1 MTGYARAS
9 AAEIVNGQV
18 INDSDFNNEF
28 NAILA
33 AFHATTGHL
42 HDGNTGEGPKISLTT
57 SVSGV
62 LPGLNGGVTT
72 SASDPTVND
81 DVDTQAVAALWFNT
95 TTKTLFYCADNTNG
109 AAVWVK
115 VQRLTSASAAPTVNA
130 DIDQGY
136 IPGSIWLRTGVTP
149 SQVYICVDNT
159 NGAAV
164 WVVLRR
170 GRNHFAAA
178 DPTVNDDDT
187 VGFERTSQW
196 INTSDSGV
204 FVCTDATTGAA
215 VWTEMASVAYVT
227 TAVAAVSAKRINP
240 VSLFLGGF

>member
-1 MTGYARAS
+1 MTGYARQS

-42 HDGNTGEGPKISLTT
+42 HDGNTGEGPKVSLTT

-62 LPGLNGGVTT
+62 LPGVNGGVTS

-81 DVDTQAVAALWFNT
+81 DTDYNVPSFWFNT
-95 TTKTLFYCADNTNG
+95 TSKTLFYCADNTNG
-109 AAVWVK
+109 AAVWVRITK
-115 VQRLTSASAAPTVNA
+115 LKSTGSAPTVNS

-136 IPGSIWLRTGVTP
+136 IPGSVWYDTTTP
-149 SQVYICVDNT
+149 TLMYICTDNT

-164 WVVLRR
+164 WKI
-170 GRNHFAAA
+170 FATTAAA
-178 DPTVNDDDT
+178 AP
-187 VGFERTSQW
+187 
-196 INTSDSGV
+196 
-204 FVCTDATTGAA
+204 
-215 VWTEMASVAYVT
+215 
-227 TAVAAVSAKRINP
+227 RINP
-240 VSLFLGGF
+240 VSFFIGRS